1 MSTPTI
7 EIIETRPACEVCGH
21 RSHWLGDH
29 LMEAHGLSVSDYLEA
44 HPKAPTAS
52 QEALDKLAS
61 SLKGQRRSAAPL
73 PEALTTTVMGYTQKV
88 DVGVGSDLCLPM
100 PRHWKWASKGVAAEA
115 IKDAFLDILGD
126 DETDVWVWG
135 MPGTSKDSSIKAL
148 CASFRIPSV
157 IVQIKP
163 GQDLAPLFFV
173 RALKDGNTFYEY
185 GHVWKCIT
193 EGVVGT
199 DGERRPVLVLIS
211 DFDRADPAQI
221 EWFRMILEEGG
232 RINGP
237 DGKVF
242 NLFPGTRFVATANT
256 NGSGDERGRMVSAG
270 VIDSSIMDRFNSA
283 VEYKYM
289 HWDDESSI
297 LRAKFPL
304 VTEQNTEFLNQVGG
318 ATAALRKAIDRDT
331 LYAEFS
337 HRALCSVMG
346 RAERILK
353 VEGRWGAK
361 SNRRAWRAW
370 LCKLDRD
377 NADAAKAIIDSHMSG
392 GALDEENR

>member
-1 MSTPTI
+1 
-7 EIIETRPACEVCGH
+7 
-21 RSHWLGDH
+21 L
-29 LMEAHGLSVSDYLEA
+29 
-44 HPKAPTAS
+44 
-52 QEALDKLAS
+52 
-61 SLKGQRRSAAPL
+61 
-73 PEALTTTVMGYTQKV
+73 
-88 DVGVGSDLCLPM
+88 
-100 PRHWKWASKGVAAEA
+100 
-115 IKDAFLDILGD
+115 
-126 DETDVWVWG
+126 
-135 MPGTSKDSSIKAL
+135 
-148 CASFRIPSV
+148 RIPSV
-157 IVQIKP
+157 ILQIKP

-173 RALKDGNTFYEY
+173 RALKDGNTYYEY
-185 GHVWKCIT
+185 GHIWRCIT
-193 EGVVGT
+193 EGVMGT
-199 DGERRPVLVLIS
+199 DGVRRPVLVLIS

-283 VEYKYM
+283 VEFKYM

-304 VTEQNTEFLNQVGG
+304 VAEQKPEFLDQIGG
-318 ATAALRKAIDRDT
+318 ATFALRKSIDRDE

-346 RAERILK
+346 RAERVLR
-353 VEGRWGAK
+353 VEKRWSAT
-361 SNRRAWRAW
+361 SSRRAWRAW

-377 NADAAKAIIDSHMSG
+377 NSDAAKAIIDSHMSG
-392 GALDEENR
+392 GALDED

>member
-7 EIIETRPACEVCGH
+7 EITDNRPACKICGH

-29 LMEAHGLSVSDYLEA
+29 LMEAHGLSVAEYLEA
-44 HPKAPTAS
+44 HPNAPTVS
-52 QEALDKLAS
+52 QEALDKLND
-61 SLKGQRRSAAPL
+61 KIGGRRSAAPM
-73 PEALTTTVMGYTQKV
+73 PEDLTTNVMGYTQKV
-88 DVGVGSDLCLPM
+88 DVGVPESLCLPM
-100 PRHWKWASKGVAAEA
+100 PRHWKWPTKGKAAEA

-126 DETDVWVWG
+126 DETDVWIHG
-135 MPGTSKDSSIKAL
+135 FPGTSKDSSIKAM
-148 CASFRIPSV
+148 CASLRLASI
-157 IVQIKP
+157 IIQIKP

-173 RALKDGNTFYEY
+173 RALKDGNTYYEF

-193 EGVVGT
+193 EGVLGT
-199 DGERRPVLVLIS
+199 DGVRRGVLVLIS

-221 EWFRMILEEGG
+221 EWFRMILEEDG

-237 DGKVF
+237 DGKVY

-270 VIDSSIMDRFNSA
+270 AIDSSIMDRFDSA
-283 VEYKYM
+283 VEFKYM
-289 HWDDESSI
+289 HWDDESAI
-297 LRAKFPL
+297 LRSKFPL
-304 VTEQNTEFLNQVGG
+304 VAEQQPAFLNQLGG
-318 ATAALRKAIDRDT
+318 ATAALRKSIERDD

-353 VEGRWGAK
+353 VEGKWGAQ
-361 SNRRAWRAW
+361 SSRRAWRAW

-377 NADAAKAIIDSHMSG
+377 NADVAKALIDSHMTG
-392 GALDEENR
+392 GALDE